1 MAFIYNGNLA
11 IIAICFLMFVDET
24 ESDRTHPETDDEG
37 IEKDSGDC
45 DDDSRRSNEKQI
57 SLDKVL
63 KVSLKI
69 IFILRIYL
77 VVGFL
82 LFNRKPE

>member
-1 MAFIYNGNLA
+1 MIFILFFFF
-11 IIAICFLMFVDET
+11 IDDT

-45 DDDSRRSNEKQI
+45 DDDSRRSNDKQI

-63 KVSLKI
+63 KVSAE
-69 IFILRIYL
+69 IFISSSNL
-77 VVGFL
+77 
-82 LFNRKPE
+82 EMS